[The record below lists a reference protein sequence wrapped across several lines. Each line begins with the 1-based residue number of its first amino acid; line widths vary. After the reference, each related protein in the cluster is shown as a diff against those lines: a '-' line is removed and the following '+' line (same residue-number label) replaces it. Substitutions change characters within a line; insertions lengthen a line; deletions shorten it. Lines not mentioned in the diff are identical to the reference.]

1 MDEYFKVRDAVE
13 GERVVQTAMCSL
25 LKVAHGPYVVDHE
38 LEAARGF
45 ADISFAPQ
53 LERYPDIGWAML
65 IELKYLKKE
74 DDASPAALAAIR
86 TEAIGQLDRY
96 AADHDIARAWGLES
110 SGGHVKLVRLV
121 IVFQGG
127 DRVLCEA
134 V

>member
-1 MDEYFKVRDAVE
+1 MTSGFNIATNLSMRRSFSDFLGFTHDDLR
-13 GERVVQTAMCSL
+13 TML
-25 LKVAHGPYVVDHE
+25 AHYRE
-38 LEAARGF
+38 T

-86 TEAIGQLDRY
+86 AEAIEQLDRY
-96 AADHDIARAWGLES
+96 ADDHDIACVWGLES

-127 DRVLCEA
+127 DRVLCE
-134 V
+134 VV

>member
-1 MDEYFKVRDAVE
+1 
-13 GERVVQTAMCSL
+13 
-25 LKVAHGPYVVDHE
+25 
-38 LEAARGF
+38 
-45 ADISFAPQ
+45 
-53 LERYPDIGWAML
+53 ML

-86 TEAIGQLDRY
+86 AEAIAQLDRY
-96 AADHDIARAWGLES
+96 AADHDIARVWGLES

-127 DRVLCEA
+127 DRVLCDA